1 MTSEW
6 RLAAR
11 AAIQKAIA
19 AAPSDDLAVI
29 KKCIDAAYPFG
40 ERENHPYKM
49 WLKERKLCFQ
59 ELGIIPP
66 ETKKECDL
74 CDRTPP
80 GQLSLF

>member
-11 AAIQKAIA
+11 QAIQRAIA
-19 AAPSDDLAVI
+19 SAPSDDLAAI
-29 KKCIDAAYPFG
+29 KKAIDAAYPFG
-40 ERENHPYKM
+40 TRGMHPYKM
-49 WLKERKLCFQ
+49 WLKERKLAFQ
-59 ELGIIPP
+59 HLGIIPP